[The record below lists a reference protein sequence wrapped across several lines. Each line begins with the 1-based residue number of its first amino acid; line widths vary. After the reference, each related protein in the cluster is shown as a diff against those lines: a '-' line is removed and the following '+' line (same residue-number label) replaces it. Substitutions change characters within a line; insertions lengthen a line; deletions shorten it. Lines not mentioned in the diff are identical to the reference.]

1 MRPRPDLEFIVLD
14 PSRSKTCAGVEHVR
28 HGALWLARQGLVA
41 RIGRPG
47 GGHVAAGRW
56 RGCRYLSLLGS
67 PWLRVNA
74 VAASVTID
82 SAATVAATAHAAA
95 PIAVAAAPVA
105 AVAAAPVAAVAA
117 ASLLPTERPRGRP
130 AGTAASAVATSLAIA
145 TAAITITTCSTTAL
159 ITITSL
165 AFATAAITIT
175 TTALSLAGAF
185 PAASLSSTVARAPSG
200 GSSGTTAR
208 IHHASPVHAAAD
220 FARPARDRCLSDR
233 GC

>member
-47 GGHVAAGRW
+47 GGHLAAGRW

-105 AVAAAPVAAVAA
+105 AVAAAPVAA

-200 GSSGTTAR
+200 GASSTTA
-208 IHHASPVHAAAD
+208 
-220 FARPARDRCLSDR
+220 
-233 GC
+233 

>member
-1 MRPRPDLEFIVLD
+1 M
-14 PSRSKTCAGVEHVR
+14 
-28 HGALWLARQGLVA
+28 VA

-47 GGHVAAGRW
+47 GGHLAAGRW

-82 SAATVAATAHAAA
+82 SAAT
-95 PIAVAAAPVA
+95 
-105 AVAAAPVAAVAA
+105 VAAVAA

-159 ITITSL
+159 ITTSL

-200 GSSGTTAR
+200 GASSTTA
-208 IHHASPVHAAAD
+208 
-220 FARPARDRCLSDR
+220 
-233 GC
+233 

>member
-1 MRPRPDLEFIVLD
+1 M
-14 PSRSKTCAGVEHVR
+14 
-28 HGALWLARQGLVA
+28 VA

-47 GGHVAAGRW
+47 GGHLAAGRW

-82 SAATVAATAHAAA
+82 S
-95 PIAVAAAPVA
+95 AVAAAPVA

-159 ITITSL
+159 ITTSL

-200 GSSGTTAR
+200 GASSTTA
-208 IHHASPVHAAAD
+208 
-220 FARPARDRCLSDR
+220 
-233 GC
+233 

>member
-1 MRPRPDLEFIVLD
+1 
-14 PSRSKTCAGVEHVR
+14 
-28 HGALWLARQGLVA
+28 LVA

-47 GGHVAAGRW
+47 GRLIAAGRW

-145 TAAITITTCSTTAL
+145 TAAITITTCSPTAL
-159 ITITSL
+159 ITTSL
-165 AFATAAITIT
+165 AFATAALTIT

-200 GSSGTTAR
+200 GASSTTA
-208 IHHASPVHAAAD
+208 
-220 FARPARDRCLSDR
+220 
-233 GC
+233 